1 MKKNQNNG
9 VEQEIKTKNNKE
21 KNNLN
26 KKPLIPII
34 LSSIFILISAILVIK
49 IKFTPNSEKNQT
61 ITDKKEIKEEKI
73 GFKIREEIDL
83 KKHNQELVEK
93 LNKVNKKINEFLSLT
108 NYYNKYIDDEN
119 IKHQVDMIRNKYYT
133 FLNIKRFAI
142 PIIGSVSVGKSTLL
156 NYLLDLKNFLET
168 GTDITTRFLCIIRH
182 NINYKKPLI
191 SNITIEDRGNF
202 KYNFE
207 IDKYK
212 IDIMFDNDYIKQYNK
227 FFSKKE
233 NRELKIEEKYFLLIE
248 VDIPFF
254 HGDFEKY
261 ADLIEFIDIPGLNE
275 VDSNNLKKNNIY
287 FSQIIP
293 FIQPNYLFSIFLFED
308 NNFQS
313 KDAKEILMDFTD
325 VNYLDCVDITE
336 KIKDEKYIRNLTLKK
351 IFKESLFIL
360 NKKDKNENTNN
371 LKDFKDNLWNIFI
384 EKDINNIILNE
395 NKNLLELNLK
405 FLNLELNKFNS
416 FEDYLNYTLFS
427 MNSGI
432 VKSLIDNLNKDFELH
447 LEFYDIIKME
457 EEFNLTLEKINY
469 KREINKIINRDN
481 LKYSQIKKLKEIFKN
496 NVLKITRNNEIN
508 ILTKMVRCKI
518 KSLIDDYLDIK
529 NLSDIKRNYIY
540 YLRNKGINDIE
551 DNYFKLL
558 KIKQKKISLKN
569 PKEFINNFDNYMKE
583 LIMLNGKNNNQA
595 IESLNNKFSEIK
607 NYSAKQYLSSLL
619 LIGEYSSGKSSF
631 VNSLIGLNV
640 DLLPVKSTECSQIAI
655 IVRYTEKMDN
665 ITLYSAKLEKSE
677 KFGINFREDEKI
689 AEGLIN
695 VKNKI
700 SLLNENKIFNY
711 YILYTP
717 IKAFED
723 LNFDLELKKK
733 IELIDFPGLASSES
747 NDEIEKKINKLLGKK
762 NAFIF
767 LKKGKEFNVEQS
779 SRTINFIYKII
790 KAKNYF
796 NINNCLFIFT
806 FPREYNYDMDEL
818 KKSLI
823 DIFDKQ
829 TIDECMI
836 KRKKDKNYINENKL
850 IISKF
855 DSPLYEDYLEFKKLS
870 DNFTLFTEKLI
881 SICNDTIQKNRF
893 YECLDYTLKS
903 GNYNI
908 FSENY
913 SILKVN
919 NTKEIEI
926 YIKLLK
932 KILKTRSIKVNK
944 NHIASYIDNYL
955 KIKENKNLYLS
966 FSNSNYEEVLQQFKK
981 IIYNIEIMLN
991 ETLNYQIHEFSIQ
1004 IFNLFNNIQNI
1015 VLKKDLAIT
1024 KEEIKYVKK
1033 KIEKTL
1039 DNIDNIFQ
1047 YERKKVNEEFDRTKI
1062 KINKISIENFEYN
1075 KSKEDFLNSE
1085 RKVINKYENRIKNL
1099 DIQLDDHFENYR
1111 INSKKELD
1119 ELNNEEKFK
1128 SYFIN
1133 NSVEFIHIIH
1143 LIEEN
1148 KNQAGENLHNEKYK
1162 EYNYYDTDE
1171 YKNSSLLKK
1180 PYSYVKGKFDNYYHD
1195 YKEDMKNHSRKI
1207 IKEIKAHFRN
1217 KRKNTLKNIREINDK
1232 INSRLFTYKEF
1243 LNSEWDNIIKNKKK
1257 YIDLSKKIINYLENE
1272 LYKN

>member
-1 MKKNQNNG
+1 
-9 VEQEIKTKNNKE
+9 
-21 KNNLN
+21 
-26 KKPLIPII
+26 
-34 LSSIFILISAILVIK
+34 
-49 IKFTPNSEKNQT
+49 
-61 ITDKKEIKEEKI
+61 
-73 GFKIREEIDL
+73 
-83 KKHNQELVEK
+83 
-93 LNKVNKKINEFLSLT
+93 
-108 NYYNKYIDDEN
+108 
-119 IKHQVDMIRNKYYT
+119 
-133 FLNIKRFAI
+133 
-142 PIIGSVSVGKSTLL
+142 
-156 NYLLDLKNFLET
+156 
-168 GTDITTRFLCIIRH
+168 
-182 NINYKKPLI
+182 
-191 SNITIEDRGNF
+191 
-202 KYNFE
+202 
-207 IDKYK
+207 
-212 IDIMFDNDYIKQYNK
+212 
-227 FFSKKE
+227 
-233 NRELKIEEKYFLLIE
+233 
-248 VDIPFF
+248 
-254 HGDFEKY
+254 
-261 ADLIEFIDIPGLNE
+261 
-275 VDSNNLKKNNIY
+275 
-287 FSQIIP
+287 
-293 FIQPNYLFSIFLFED
+293 
-308 NNFQS
+308 
-313 KDAKEILMDFTD
+313 
-325 VNYLDCVDITE
+325 
-336 KIKDEKYIRNLTLKK
+336 
-351 IFKESLFIL
+351 
-360 NKKDKNENTNN
+360 
-371 LKDFKDNLWNIFI
+371 
-384 EKDINNIILNE
+384 
-395 NKNLLELNLK
+395 
-405 FLNLELNKFNS
+405 
-416 FEDYLNYTLFS
+416 
-427 MNSGI
+427 
-432 VKSLIDNLNKDFELH
+432 
-447 LEFYDIIKME
+447 
-457 EEFNLTLEKINY
+457 
-469 KREINKIINRDN
+469 
-481 LKYSQIKKLKEIFKN
+481 
-496 NVLKITRNNEIN
+496 
-508 ILTKMVRCKI
+508 
-518 KSLIDDYLDIK
+518 
-529 NLSDIKRNYIY
+529 
-540 YLRNKGINDIE
+540 
-551 DNYFKLL
+551 
-558 KIKQKKISLKN
+558 
-569 PKEFINNFDNYMKE
+569 
-583 LIMLNGKNNNQA
+583 MLNGKNNNQA

-631 VNSLIGLNV
+631 INSLIGLNV

-665 ITLYSAKLEKSE
+665 ITLYSVIIEKSE

-700 SLLNENKIFNY
+700 ALLNENKIFNY

-790 KAKNYF
+790 RAKNYF

-855 DSPLYEDYLEFKKLS
+855 DSPLYEDYLEFKKQS

-881 SICNDTIQKNRF
+881 NICNDTIQENRF

-903 GNYNI
+903 GNYSI

-932 KILKTRSIKVNK
+932 KILKTKSIKVNK
-944 NHIASYIDNYL
+944 NHIASYIGNYL

-1015 VLKKDLAIT
+1015 ILKKDLAIT

-1148 KNQAGENLHNEKYK
+1148 KNQAGENLHYEKYK
-1162 EYNYYDTDE
+1162 EYNYYESDE

-1257 YIDLSKKIINYLENE
+1257 YIDLSKTIINYLENE

>member
-9 VEQEIKTKNNKE
+9 VEQEIKSKNKKE

-26 KKPLIPII
+26 KKPFVPII
-34 LSSIFILISAILVIK
+34 LLSIFILISAILVIK

-61 ITDKKEIKEEKI
+61 TTNKKEIKEEKI

-93 LNKVNKKINEFLSLT
+93 LNKVNKKISEFLSLT

-119 IKHQVDMIRNKYYT
+119 IKHQVDIIRNKYYT

-371 LKDFKDNLWNIFI
+371 LKDFQDNLWNIFI

-405 FLNLELNKFNS
+405 YLNLELNKFNS

-518 KSLIDDYLDIK
+518 KSLIEDYLDIK
-529 NLSDIKRNYIY
+529 NLSNIKRNYIY

-640 DLLPVKSTECSQIAI
+640 DLLPIKSTECSQIAI
-655 IVRYTEKMDN
+655 IIRYTEKMDN
-665 ITLYSAKLEKSE
+665 ITLYSAILEKSE

-700 SLLNENKIFNY
+700 ALLNENKIFNY

-790 KAKNYF
+790 RAKNYF

-881 SICNDTIQKNRF
+881 KICNDTIQENRF

-903 GNYNI
+903 GNYSI

-932 KILKTRSIKVNK
+932 KILKTKSIKVNK
-944 NHIASYIDNYL
+944 NHIASYIGNYL

-1257 YIDLSKKIINYLENE
+1257 YIDLSKTIINCLENE